1 MGPSISIAEAA
12 ARYVRAL
19 EAERDLSPHT
29 VAAYRRDLEEFTEW
43 AGRGRVESLDQVSRA
58 GLRRFVAF
66 LGSRGLARRSIAR
79 KASALR
85 SFMRW
90 SLTKGLVDKDPSD
103 GLETP
108 KLDRPLPKVLRAQD
122 AAALM
127 DLPPDDDAIGL
138 RDRALLEL
146 LYGSGVRVSELTG
159 LDVDDVDLKHRSMSV
174 TGKGRKERLLPIGS
188 AAGRAI
194 EAYLDSARAELAAK
208 ARGERTPALFLNLR
222 GKRMTPRSVRSVVD
236 RYAAAEGLPRVGPH
250 ALRHSFATHLL
261 DNGADLRAVQELL
274 GHESLSTTQIYTH
287 VSTERLRSVYE
298 QSHPR
303 A

>member
-1 MGPSISIAEAA
+1 MSPSISIAEAA
-12 ARYVRAL
+12 ARFVRAL

-29 VAAYRRDLEEFTEW
+29 VAAYRRDLEEFTDW
-43 AGRGRVESLDQVSRA
+43 ASRGKVVSLGAVTRP

-90 SLTKGLVDKDPSD
+90 SVEKSLIVKDPSE

-108 KLDRPLPKVLRAQD
+108 KLDRPLPKVLRAHD

-127 DLPPDDDAIGL
+127 ELPPDDDAIGL
-138 RDRALLEL
+138 RDRAVLEL
-146 LYGSGVRVSELTG
+146 LYGAGLRVGELTG
-159 LDVDDVDLKHRSMSV
+159 LDVDDVDLRHRSMSV
-174 TGKGRKERLLPIGS
+174 TGKGRKQRRLPIGS
-188 AAGRAI
+188 AAARAV
-194 EAYLDSARAELAAK
+194 EAYLAGARAELAAK
-208 ARGERTPALFLNLR
+208 AKGSHTPALFLNR
-222 GKRMTPRSVRSVVD
+222 DGKRLGSRSVRSLMD
-236 RYAAAEGLPRVGPH
+236 RYALAEGLPRVGPH